1 MSEAPRDPKESRSQ
15 AAWLRKA
22 RSRAWSRS
30 QKPIDR
36 VPIFPLTI
44 ATFFFTG
51 LSPAASGT
59 VGSLAAALLYYF
71 IPALQNNLT
80 LLAITLVLFIAGV
93 WASNIVEKAIDEHDP
108 GIIVADEAVG
118 QWIALLS
125 LSYTG
130 NWFFVLVAFLA
141 FRFFDIIKLYP
152 ASVVEKREGGFSVMF
167 DDVIAGVYANIAAH
181 LVTWVAFR
189 YVFIK

>member
-1 MSEAPRDPKESRSQ
+1 VTQQSEPKE
-15 AAWLRKA
+15 ADWLKKA
-22 RSRAWSRS
+22 RSRAWS
-30 QKPIDR
+30 KPTAAFAK
-36 VPIFPLTI
+36 VPMLPLTI

-51 LSPAASGT
+51 LSPLASGT

-71 IPALQNNLT
+71 IPALQNNIV
-80 LLAITLVLFIAGV
+80 LAAAVIVLFIIGV
-93 WASNIVEKAIDEHDP
+93 WASNIVERAIDEHDP

-152 ASVVEKREGGFSVMF
+152 ASAVEKRQGGFSVMF

-181 LVTWVAFR
+181 IVTWLAYRFVLTH
-189 YVFIK
+189 